1 MVYIPR
7 IFQAEDNLK
16 TRRFVSD
23 IYTLAYVLSVW
34 TIDQGPDRIFP
45 TVP

>member
-7 IFQAEDNLK
+7 ILQAEGNLK
-16 TRRFVSD
+16 TREISA
-23 IYTLAYVLSVW
+23 IYTLAYDLSVW

-45 TVP
+45 TVS